1 MNISVDLWNKLL
13 DAFSR
18 ADAPRVTFIEL
29 ALALVIAAA
38 LSVPRRSWKYFGLLA
53 TATHE
58 MGHAVAALLSG
69 QRLSGIRLRLDHS
82 GTTTTY
88 SRSRLASAWSCF
100 WGYPVPAIVGAA
112 FVWCGFNGWGPAAIT
127 AGGLALAASLLF
139 LRNLAGILIT
149 FTAIAVTLL
158 LVLLVPEAF
167 VGHVAVILGMALL
180 VAAVR
185 DLIKLAHLHLRRRE
199 RLASSDAYLLWRAT
213 SSPSAVWIVLF
224 AVLVAG
230 SWLWAWQPISTV
242 LNAGA

>member
-1 MNISVDLWNKLL
+1 MNISVDLWNELL

-213 SSPSAVWIVLF
+213 SIPSAVWIVLF
-224 AVLVAG
+224 AALVAG

-242 LNAGA
+242 LYAGA

>member
-1 MNISVDLWNKLL
+1 MNIPGDFWNKLL

-18 ADAPRVTFIEL
+18 ADAPRVTLTEL
-29 ALALVIAAA
+29 VLALVVAAA

-213 SSPSAVWIVLF
+213 SIPSAVWIVLF
-224 AVLVAG
+224 AALVAG

-242 LNAGA
+242 LYAGA

>member
-1 MNISVDLWNKLL
+1 MNISGDPWNRLL

-18 ADAPRVTFIEL
+18 ADAPSVTLTEL
-29 ALALVIAAA
+29 VLALVVAAA
-38 LSVPRRSWKYFGLLA
+38 LSVPRRSWRYFGLLA

-58 MGHAVAALLSG
+58 MGHAVAALISG

-100 WGYPVPAIVGAA
+100 WGYPVPAIVGAT
-112 FVWCGFNGWGPAAIT
+112 FVWCGFNGWGPAAIM
-127 AGGLALAASLLF
+127 AGSLALAASLLF

-149 FTAIAVTLL
+149 VTAMSASVLL
-158 LVLLVPEAF
+158 ILLVPEAF
-167 VGHVAVILGMALL
+167 VGHVAVILGVALL

-213 SSPSAVWIVLF
+213 SVPSGVWIILF
-224 AVLVAG
+224 AALVAG

-242 LNAGA
+242 LYAGA